1 MKHIALYFLLFLS
14 SNIFSQ
20 SNDDLLRFSY
30 EMYNNYKNPT
40 LEKVKSI
47 AYNPDITFIKSKY
60 IKESLVT
67 YIDFFITNAK
77 ISLEQKDKNQLNV
90 LLNSDFP
97 TSYQEELFGIVN
109 LKRKNSAIT
118 DFKGK
123 EIKMANSNS
132 NSMGGKIKENSN
144 SEFEYRSIENQTVAF
159 TNNANIKGDITYE
172 LSILTDYST
181 QKLTKQ
187 DIGKTIVLNHLKY
200 EVTEITGNKI
210 ILKKLYDFKYDGNI
224 KILLFDKNKKLIV
237 SDNGNRAQN
246 SLLWT
251 GGIDSTYYDFI
262 SKTPS
267 ATFDEFKKHIKP
279 ENVMPK
285 NPEYI
290 MLAAVSNLDN
300 EFIIYEPEYNA
311 SKEFKVKL

>member
-14 SNIFSQ
+14 SNVFSQ

-30 EMYNNYKNPT
+30 EMYKDYKNPT

-60 IKESLVT
+60 SKESLVT

-77 ISLEQKDKNQLNV
+77 ISLEQKDKNQLDV

-97 TSYQEELFGIVN
+97 TYYQEELFGIVN
-109 LKRKNSAIT
+109 FKRKNSAIT
-118 DFKGK
+118 DSKGK

-144 SEFEYRSIENQTVAF
+144 SELEYRSIENQTVAF

-172 LSILTDYST
+172 LSFITDYST

-200 EVTEITGNKI
+200 EVSEIAGNKI

-237 SDNGNRAQN
+237 SDNSNRAQN
-246 SLLWT
+246 SLLFT
-251 GGIDSTYYDFI
+251 GGIDSTYYNFI
-262 SKTPS
+262 SKNPN
-267 ATFDEFKKHIKP
+267 ATFDEFKKYIKP

>member
-1 MKHIALYFLLFLS
+1 MKHITLFFLLFLS
-14 SNIFSQ
+14 SNVFSQ
-20 SNDDLLRFSY
+20 STEDLLKFSY
-30 EMYNNYKNPT
+30 EMYKDYKKPS
-40 LEKVKSI
+40 LEKVKSVT
-47 AYNPDITFIKSKY
+47 YNPDITFIKSKY
-60 IKESLVT
+60 SKDNLIS

-77 ISLEQKDKNQLNV
+77 IALEQKDKNHLNV

-97 TSYQEELFGIVN
+97 TYYQEELFGIVS
-109 LKRKNSAIT
+109 LKSTNSELKDSKN
-118 DFKGK
+118 K
-123 EIKMANSNS
+123 EIKMGNSNA

-159 TNNANIKGDITYE
+159 TNNVNLKGTITYE

-187 DIGKTIVLNHLKY
+187 DTGKTIVLNHLKY
-200 EVTEITGNKI
+200 EVVEIIGNKV

-224 KILLFDKNKKLIV
+224 KILLFDKNKNLIV
-237 SDNGNRAQN
+237 SDDGNRAQN

-251 GGIDSTYYDFI
+251 GKIDSTYYNFI
-262 SKTPS
+262 SKNPN
-267 ATFDEFKKHIKP
+267 ATFDEFKKHIKL
-279 ENVMPK
+279 ENMMSK

-290 MLAAVSNLDN
+290 IITAVSNLDN
-300 EFIIYEPEYNA
+300 EFVIYEPEYNA